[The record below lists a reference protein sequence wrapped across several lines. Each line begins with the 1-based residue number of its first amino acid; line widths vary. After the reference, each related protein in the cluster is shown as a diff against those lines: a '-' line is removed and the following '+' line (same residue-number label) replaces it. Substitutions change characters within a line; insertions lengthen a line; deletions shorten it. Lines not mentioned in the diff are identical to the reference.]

1 MNLQVIKNRI
11 LLWLKKIIL
20 YGLYFLLAFFLV
32 GFGILQIPPVQKSI
46 LQQYTDRISNI
57 SGFKTTFGSV
67 HLIWYDRL
75 ELENLLITDPENN
88 VMIDAKL
95 LKVNFRI
102 SSLLINRNVNIDAAT
117 LNGTEVNLTKIRESD
132 STQDMNI
139 NIFIKRLIKPPK
151 DSKGASSKVNIGEIV
166 INQSSFSYNDQD
178 KDSLFPRFDYS
189 HFKVA
194 LNDGLIQNFKV
205 IGDTIQFKVNSL
217 TAIDEQTQF
226 NIKKLNTFFRISQSS
241 MEFLNLNLE
250 AGNSHIQDTIIFTYR
265 SLQDLNDFNNQVNIK
280 SSIRNTII
288 DPQDLALF
296 APGVGKI
303 NEKISVS
310 GYFVGKVSRFF
321 VRNLALNMGNTTLDG
336 NLNMDGLPRI
346 NETFINLNLK
356 RSSVDIADLKFLLPP
371 KTFSALQPL
380 GEFQLLGNYTG
391 FINDFVANG
400 IFKGNFGQIKSDVNL
415 KINTDFP
422 ALSQYKGNIELIDFK
437 FGTYLTDTTLLRR
450 VSMTGHIDGKGF
462 TEESADFQLDGKISH
477 IKIKD
482 YDYKNI
488 ITNARFRSQFFNG
501 NLTINDPNLKF
512 EAEGSIDFSKD
523 NDLVKMKARLDTALL
538 HNLGLSKDYFSI
550 QSVVDIDSRG
560 LDIDS
565 IFGNAFLKNTKVTYR
580 DELLEIDSIQLT
592 SSKLAKGRSLLL
604 RSSFADINLHGE
616 YYYSSLFK
624 DLNKLFKEFYLT
636 IKNDR
641 DELNTYY
648 LTKGK
653 ESQEYDAN
661 FNIILKDINP
671 IIKVAGINSQL
682 SKNTR
687 VEGKFSNGYTS
698 ILNAYSTID
707 SITYNGK
714 LFTQNT
720 IELNGSKVRDSTN
733 ILAMLNINSAQQ
745 KLSKSFNTSNLF
757 IEAIWNTDHIEVG
770 VDFDQT
776 GKENYARIKA
786 AVDLLND
793 STRIKILPSSIKAL
807 NETWQVS
814 QENYTILNGNEWRI
828 NHLAIQNDNQKV
840 LLEGFVSQDS
850 SKSLSLNVSNLDLSF
865 LNSISG
871 NRFTGTLNGTAEGR
885 DLYNNPY
892 IQNDL
897 AINSFT
903 INEFLIGDISGTN
916 IWNQRDQRFDINF
929 LIDRLKVRTV
939 DLKGFYNPGA
949 EDPLQISAQFEKA
962 NLKIAEPLLATIF
975 SNMNG
980 TLTGKYQIT
989 GSFTDPKIRGTGS
1002 IENGQIMINY
1012 LKTLYNF
1019 TGEFGMTPNQ
1029 LVFNNFKL
1037 TDKFN
1042 NTGTLDGF
1050 IAHRSFKEFSLNLDA
1065 SFQNLQLLN
1074 TTARD
1079 NSLFYGQGYATG
1091 NANFFGPS
1099 TNLKISATAQTQKN
1113 TRIYIPMSSS
1123 ETVDK
1128 KDFINFVAF
1137 TNSLAADT
1145 DTDKDQK
1152 KRKVESSGI
1161 SMDINLDI
1169 TPDAYTE
1176 IIFDIKSGDIIRGRG
1191 NGDIKLQLDTKG
1203 DFFMF
1208 GAVEFTQGAYN
1219 FTLYDIINKEFDI
1232 QPGSRISWYGSPYEG
1247 IMDITA
1253 DYTQMASLGP
1263 ILTDQSEEVL
1273 SNPQVRRKYP
1283 TDVKLKLEGQMLSP
1297 RINFDIDAN
1306 ELPDNIIV
1314 EGRAAPVRLNFE
1326 FESFKSR
1333 LDEQELKRQVFSLII
1348 LRKFS
1353 PPDAFSTSGTL
1364 YNSVS
1369 ELLSN
1374 QLSYWL
1380 TQVDQNLEI
1389 DLDLGTLDQEAFN
1402 TFQLRLSYSFL
1413 NGRLRITRDGSFSN
1427 QYRPSDNISS
1437 IAGDWMVDYLLTPD
1451 GKFKVKMYS
1460 RSNVNQ
1466 LTNTLGTQSA
1476 VTTGVSLL
1484 HTQNFNEI
1492 RDLWHTAREKKQ
1504 KDSDIPLPDGEVRK
1518 EDEDGGM

>member
-20 YGLYFLLAFFLV
+20 YSLYFLLAFFLV
-32 GFGILQIPPVQKSI
+32 SFGVLQIPPVQKTI
-46 LQQYTDRISNI
+46 LKYYTERLSNV

-67 HLIWYDRL
+67 HLIWYDRF
-75 ELENLLITDPENN
+75 ELENLQITDPEKNI
-88 VMIDAKL
+88 MIDANRVM
-95 LKVNFRI
+95 VNFRI
-102 SSLLINRNVNIDAAT
+102 SSLLVNSNINIDAAT
-117 LNGTEVNLTKIRESD
+117 VDGTKVNLVKINDQD
-132 STQDMNI
+132 STQDLNI
-139 NIFIKRLIKPPK
+139 NVFIKRFAKPK
-151 DSKGASSKVNIGEIV
+151 NSSTKNSPKVNIGEIV
-166 INQSSFSYNDQD
+166 VNKSEFSYNDKF
-178 KDSLFPRFDYS
+178 KDSLAPKFDYH
-189 HFKVA
+189 HFKVK
-194 LNDGLIQNFKV
+194 LDDGLIQNFKV

-226 NIKKLNTFFRISQSS
+226 NVKQLSTYFRISQSS
-241 MEFLNLNLE
+241 MEFLNLNLD
-250 AGNSHIQDTIIFTYR
+250 AGNSHIQDTVILTYS
-265 SLQDLNDFNNQVNIK
+265 SLRDLNDFNNLVHIK
-280 SSIRNTII
+280 SSIRNTTI

-296 APGVGKI
+296 APGVDKI
-303 NEKISVS
+303 KEEIIVS
-310 GYFVGKVSRFF
+310 GYFTGKVNKFF
-321 VRNLALNMGNTTLDG
+321 VRDLALNLGNTALTG
-336 NLNMDGLPRI
+336 NLNMDGLPSI

-356 RSSVDIADLKFLLPP
+356 RSNIDITDLKFIFPQ
-371 KTFSALQPL
+371 KAFSRLQPL
-380 GEFQLLGNYTG
+380 GEFQLLGNFTG
-391 FINDFVANG
+391 FVNDFVANG
-400 IFKGNFGQIKSDVNL
+400 TFNGDFGQIQSDLNL
-415 KINTDFP
+415 KINTDDP
-422 ALSQYKGNIELIDFK
+422 ALSQYKGNVQLIDFK
-437 FGTYLTDTTLLRR
+437 FGTYLSDTTILRS

-462 TEESADFQLDGKISH
+462 TKESADFQLDGKISH
-477 IKIKD
+477 FKIKD

-488 ITNARFRSQFFNG
+488 VTNARFKSQFFNG
-501 NLTINDPNLKF
+501 RLAINDPNLKF
-512 EAEGSIDFSKD
+512 EAEGSIDFSKN
-523 NDLVKMKARLDTALL
+523 NDLVKMKAKLDTALV
-538 HNLGLSKDYFSI
+538 HNLGFSKDYFSVRSLI
-550 QSVVDIDSRG
+550 DIDSKG
-560 LDIDS
+560 LNVDS
-565 IFGNAFLKNTKVTYR
+565 IFGNAFLKNTTVTYK
-580 DELLEIDSIQLT
+580 DESLEVDSIQVT

-604 RSSFADINLHGE
+604 RSSFADVNLHGE
-616 YYYSSLFK
+616 YYYSTLFN

-641 DELNTYY
+641 AELDTYY
-648 LTKGK
+648 LTKRS

-671 IIKVAGINSQL
+671 IIKVAGLGSQV

-698 ILNAYSTID
+698 ILSAYSTID
-707 SITYNGK
+707 SVTYNGK

-720 IELNGSKVRDSTN
+720 IEFNGSKVRDSTN

-745 KLSKSFNTSNLF
+745 NLSKNFNTKDLF
-757 IEAIWNTDHIEVG
+757 VEAIWNTDHIEVG
-770 VDFDQT
+770 LDFDQI
-776 GKENYARIKA
+776 GKDNNYARIRA
-786 AVDLLND
+786 AVDFLND
-793 STRIKILPSSIKAL
+793 STRIKILPSSINAL
-807 NETWQVS
+807 NKTWQVS
-814 QENYTILNGNEWRI
+814 QENYTILGGNEWRI
-828 NHLAIQNDNQKV
+828 NHLAIQNEDQKV
-840 LLEGFVSQDS
+840 LLEGFISQDS
-850 SKSLSLNVSNLDLSF
+850 SKSLSLKVNNLDLSF

-871 NRFTGTLNGTAEGR
+871 ERFTGTLSGSAEGR

-897 AINSFT
+897 AINSLT

-929 LIDRLKVRTV
+929 SIDRLKVRTV

-949 EDPLQISAQFEKA
+949 AEPLQISAQLQKA

-989 GSFTDPKIRGTGS
+989 GSFTDPKIKGTGS

-1019 TGEFGMTPNQ
+1019 TGEFGMNPNQ

-1042 NTGTLDGF
+1042 NPGTLDGF

-1099 TNLKISATAQTQKN
+1099 SNLKISATAQTQKN
-1113 TRIYIPMSSS
+1113 TRIYIPMSST

-1137 TNSLAADT
+1137 TDSLAT
-1145 DTDKDQK
+1145 ESDKDDTK
-1152 KRKVESSGI
+1152 RRKVESSGI

-1247 IMDITA
+1247 TMDITA
-1253 DYTQMASLGP
+1253 NYRQMASLSP
-1263 ILTDQSEEVL
+1263 ILTDQSEDVV
-1273 SNPQVRRKYP
+1273 SNSQVRRKYP

-1297 RINFDIDAN
+1297 RISFDIDAN
-1306 ELPDNIIV
+1306 ELPDNIIID
-1314 EGRAAPVRLNFE
+1314 GRAPVSLNFE

-1413 NGRLRITRDGSFSN
+1413 NGRLRVTRDGSFSN
-1427 QYRPSDNISS
+1427 QYRPADNISS
-1437 IAGDWMVDYLLTPD
+1437 IAGDWTVDYLLTPD

-1460 RSNVNQ
+1460 RSNINQ

-1484 HTQNFNEI
+1484 HTQNFNEV
-1492 RDLWHTAREKKQ
+1492 RDLWHSAREKKQ
-1504 KDSDIPLPDGEVRK
+1504 KST
-1518 EDEDGGM
+1518 